1 MNFANLFFLYAF
13 LPAALF
19 IYYLIPNNHYRNGVL
34 ILTSLVFYAWGNPP
48 MVLLLL
54 GVCTLNYFLG
64 KGIGAAPGEKKGKIY
79 LVLGL
84 ILNIGLLLGYKY
96 LAFFLETLNLIPK
109 ISLPIPNIVMPLGL
123 SFFTFRII
131 SYLLDVYWEKASAE
145 RSYPAFLLFVSLFP
159 CTVAGPIV
167 RYQTI
172 AHSLHCRRFSW
183 EDIWYGFMRLSVGL
197 GKKVIIA
204 DHLYVVTEH
213 YFTGNLQG
221 LSVVEAWF
229 ALLVYAMYV
238 YFDFSGYSDMA
249 IGIARLFGFR
259 FEENFRYPFVCTT
272 ISEFWQR
279 WHISLGSFFRDYLLY
294 VPIFG
299 KMRVYGGLFLV
310 WFSTGLWHGASW
322 NYVIWG
328 LYFGLFIL
336 LETKIGKKKIK
347 KIPVVIRH
355 IYTKF
360 VIVLGFGIFY
370 FTDLGRLGYFFKC
383 LFGFA
388 GNGFVHAFSSVYMMN
403 NLILVLM
410 GLLCIFPWIPFFK
423 KKLES
428 RTRFMVMTECVCGVL
443 LLALFVLSSIIL
455 VNSTN
460 QPFLYTQF

>member
-1 MNFANLFFLYAF
+1 MNFSDLFFLYAF
-13 LPAALF
+13 LPATLLL
-19 IYYLIPNNHYRNGVL
+19 YYLIPNIHYRNGVL
-34 ILTSLVFYAWGNPP
+34 IVVSLLFYAWGNPP
-48 MVLLLL
+48 MVLLLMA
-54 GVCTLNYFLG
+54 VCVINYFLG
-64 KGIGAAPGEKKGKIY
+64 RGIGTAPGEKKGKIFLAIG
-79 LVLGL
+79 LV
-84 ILNIGLLLGYKY
+84 LNIGLLFVYKY
-96 LAFFLETLNLIPK
+96 LAFFLETANLLPK
-109 ISLPIPNIVMPLGL
+109 VSLPVPSLVMPLGL

-131 SYLLDVYWEKASAE
+131 SYLLDVYWEKVDVE
-145 RSYPAFLLFVSLFP
+145 RSFSVFLLFVSLFP

-172 AHSLHCRRFSW
+172 SESLHSRKISW

-197 GKKVIIA
+197 GKKVILA
-204 DHLYVVTEH
+204 DQLYIITEY
-213 YFTGNLQG
+213 YFAGSLQN
-221 LSVVEAWF
+221 LSVAEAWF
-229 ALLVYAMYV
+229 ALIVYSMYV

-299 KMRVYGGLFLV
+299 KMRMYGGLFLV

-336 LETKIGKKKIK
+336 LETKIGKKKMK
-347 KIPVVIRH
+347 KIPVFIRH
-355 IYTKF
+355 IYTKL
-360 VIVLGFGIFY
+360 VIVLGFGVFY
-370 FTDLGRLGYFFKC
+370 FTDLSRMGIFFKC
-383 LFGFA
+383 LFGLG
-388 GNGFVHAFSSVYMMN
+388 GNGLIREFSSVYMMN
-403 NLILVLM
+403 HLILVLIS
-410 GLLCIFPWIPFFK
+410 LVCIFPWVPFVK
-423 KKLES
+423 RKLERHAVTIAIGES
-428 RTRFMVMTECVCGVL
+428 VCGIL

-455 VNSTN
+455 VSSTN

>member
-1 MNFANLFFLYAF
+1 MNFSNLFFLYAF
-13 LPAALF
+13 LPATLLL
-19 IYYLIPNNHYRNGVL
+19 YYLIPNIHYRNAVL
-34 ILTSLVFYAWGNPP
+34 IFVSLIFYAWGNPT

-54 GVCTLNYFLG
+54 LVCIVNYFLG
-64 KGIGAAPGEKKGKIY
+64 RGIGAAPGMKKGKLFLSVG
-79 LVLGL
+79 LV
-84 ILNIGLLLGYKY
+84 LNIGLLFVYKY
-96 LAFFLETLNLIPK
+96 LAFFLETVNLLPK
-109 ISLPIPNIVMPLGL
+109 VSLPIPNIIMPLGL

-131 SYLLDVYWEKASAE
+131 SYLLDVYWEKVSAE
-145 RSYPAFLLFVSLFP
+145 RSFPVFLLFVSLFP

-172 AHSLHCRRFSW
+172 FKCLHSRKHSR
-183 EDIWYGFMRLSVGL
+183 EDLWYGFMRLSVGL
-197 GKKVIIA
+197 GKKVILA
-204 DHLYVVTEH
+204 DQLYMVTEH
-213 YFTGNLQG
+213 YFSGSLQN
-221 LSVVEAWF
+221 LSVAEAWF
-229 ALLVYAMYV
+229 ALLVYTMYV

-299 KMRVYGGLFLV
+299 KMRIYGGLFLV

-336 LETKIGKKKIK
+336 LETKIGKKKMK
-347 KIPVVIRH
+347 KIPVFIRH

-360 VIVLGFGIFY
+360 VIALGFGIFY
-370 FTDLGRLGYFFKC
+370 FTDLSRMGVFFKC
-383 LFGFA
+383 LFGLD
-388 GNGFVHAFSSVYMMN
+388 GNGLIHEFSSVYMMN
-403 NLILVLM
+403 HLILVLIS
-410 GLLCIFPWIPFFK
+410 LLCIFPWVPFFK
-423 KKLES
+423 KKLE
-428 RTRFMVMTECVCGVL
+428 RHTATIAVGECVCGIL
-443 LLALFVLSSIIL
+443 LLALFILSSIIL
-455 VNSTN
+455 VSSTN